1 MSDPGPTSLTFEP
14 LFAAAGVVTAVMYA
28 RAARR
33 HRPGGLRIASFTAG
47 LLLIVVALN
56 SPLETLA
63 VHYLLLAHL
72 VQNALIADVAPPLL
86 LLGLSR
92 PMWAAGSAALPRP
105 LHALANLGLALM
117 VWLATW
123 YLVHLAAFY
132 DYALR
137 HPAWLNLEHAL
148 LIFAGLVF
156 WAPVVGARWWDRS
169 PAIVVPYLLA
179 AFVAASFLG
188 LAFTFIPHPF
198 YDYYVHVP
206 RLDGISPT
214 EDQNLAGIAMSAEQS
229 FIFLGAIAYILI
241 LLADREQERAEADEA
256 GRSHGA

>member
-14 LFAAAGVVTAVMYA
+14 LFAAAGAVAAVMYA

-33 HRPGGLRIASFTAG
+33 HHPGALRVASFTAG

-72 VQNALIADVAPPLL
+72 VQNALIADWAPPLL

-92 PMWAAGSAALPRP
+92 PMWAAASAAVPTP
-105 LHALANLGLALM
+105 LHGLGNLGVALV
-117 VWLATW
+117 VWLGTW

-137 HPAWLNLEHAL
+137 HPSWLNLEHAL
-148 LIFAGLVF
+148 LVFAGLVF

-169 PAIVVPYLLA
+169 PAVLVPYLLV

-241 LLADREQERAEADEA
+241 LLADREQDRVEA
-256 GRSHGA
+256 GEAGSGHGG

>member
-14 LFAAAGVVTAVMYA
+14 LFAATGAVAAVIYA

-33 HRPGGLRIASFTAG
+33 HHPGALRVASFSAG

-72 VQNALIADVAPPLL
+72 VQNALIADWAPPLL

-92 PMWAAGSAALPRP
+92 PMWAAASAAVPTP
-105 LHALANLGLALM
+105 LHGLGNLGVALV
-117 VWLATW
+117 VWLGTW

-137 HPAWLNLEHAL
+137 HPSWLNLEHAL
-148 LIFAGLVF
+148 LVFAGLVF

-169 PAIVVPYLLA
+169 PAVLVPYLLV

-229 FIFLGAIAYILI
+229 LIFLGAIAYILV
-241 LLADREQERAEADEA
+241 LLADREQDRVEA
-256 GRSHGA
+256 GETGREHGG

>member
-1 MSDPGPTSLTFEP
+1 MPDPGPTSFTFEP
-14 LFAAAGVVTAVMYA
+14 LFAAAGVVAAVIYA

-33 HRPGGLRIASFTAG
+33 HHPGALRIVSFAAG

-86 LLGLSR
+86 LLGLSQS
-92 PMWAAGSAALPRP
+92 MWDAASAAVPG
-105 LHALANLGLALM
+105 ALRGLGSLGVALLI
-117 VWLATW
+117 WLGTW

-137 HPAWLNLEHAL
+137 HPGWLNLEHAL
-148 LIFAGLVF
+148 LIFAGVVF
-156 WAPVVGARWWDRS
+156 WAPVVGARWWQRS
-169 PAIVVPYLLA
+169 PAILVPYLLV

-198 YDYYVHVP
+198 YDFYVHVP

-229 FIFLGAIAYILI
+229 FIFLGAIAYILV
-241 LLADREQERAEADEA
+241 LLADREQERVEASEA
-256 GRSHGA
+256 GGEQSG